1 MELAAGASSS
11 FCLDPGPTNRML
23 WARLMAFTIDLVIL
37 NCLYCGSL
45 VLVGISV
52 QRSFF
57 LDFHALLNLTLGG
70 LLLVLTLPLCLST
83 AYFVVFHACGGQTI
97 GKMFMGLRVRSRGSE
112 FLSFGVSFL
121 RFIGLLLSAL
131 PIGAGFLWAI
141 LDRNQETWHDK
152 LALTEVVDE
161 RNFLTRE

>member
-1 MELAAGASSS
+1 MELAAGTSSS
-11 FCLDPGPTNRML
+11 FCSDLGQANRKL
-23 WARLMAFTIDLVIL
+23 WARSMALAIDLAIL
-37 NCLYCGSL
+37 NCLYCGAL
-45 VLVGISV
+45 VLVGISI
-52 QRSFF
+52 QQSFF
-57 LDFHALLNLTLGG
+57 IGLHALVNLTLGG
-70 LLLVLTLPLCLST
+70 LLLVLTLPLCLAT

-112 FLSFGVSFL
+112 SLSFGVSFL

-131 PIGAGFLWAI
+131 PVGAGFLWAI

-152 LALTEVVDE
+152 LALTQVVDE